1 VSGNP
6 SPYLQIKP
14 HSHAKYN
21 IVRKYLA
28 ACKKFS
34 DNYGNFAYID
44 THGGTGNVLDIRR
57 GEITEGSVLLAAKVT
72 PSFPCYVVEI
82 DPDNFRLL
90 KESTKGLPN
99 VTLFEGDCNQKIEE
113 ILELIPKGQKFV
125 FCFLDPD
132 GLVYRRGDFAC
143 HELRWDTVNKIASF
157 PRTELLINVPLEAI
171 LRTMG
176 FIRENPTDERSDQ
189 MSQNLTLFFGSSG
202 WQEIDPRD
210 PQPMYRRILRLYL
223 DLRLKPSYS
232 FTGAIL
238 VTAERLP
245 VYYLA
250 FGSKYKLGG
259 HIMRNVMHKEYKGG
273 RRPLIDFEQMYP
285 LSQFIFDD

>member
-1 VSGNP
+1 MSGDP
-6 SPYLQIKP
+6 SSYLQIKP

-57 GEITEGSVLLAAKVT
+57 GEVTEGSVLLAAKVT

-82 DPDNFRLL
+82 DPGNFHLL
-90 KESTKGLPN
+90 SQSTEGLSN
-99 VTLFEGDCNQKIEE
+99 VTLFNGDCNERIDE
-113 ILELIPKGQKFV
+113 ILGVIPKGKKFV

-143 HELRWDTVNKIASF
+143 PELRWDTVNKVATF
-157 PRTELLINVPLEAI
+157 PRTEVLINIPLEAI

-176 FIRENPTDERSDQ
+176 FIRENPTDGRSKQ
-189 MSQNLTLFFGSSG
+189 MSDNLTLFFGSSK

-210 PQPMYRRILRLYL
+210 PRPMYRRIARLYM
-223 DLRLKPSYS
+223 DLRLKSSYS

-285 LSQFIFDD
+285 LNQFIFDD